1 MNNIVNRQVF
11 IELIIYTL
19 TIIAI
24 IIVFIFPFQNRY
36 EHFQTIGDEQF
47 IENFFNPTTL

>member
-1 MNNIVNRQVF
+1 MNNAVNGQVL

-36 EHFQTIGDEQF
+36 EHFQTVGDEQF
-47 IENFFNPTTL
+47 IENFFNPSIL